1 MNGVHYDY
9 EANVVGLFG
18 YYGLEFTWK
27 EWRISHEYLTGFMRR
42 VVVITVAW
50 NCFNGVA
57 IYGKYIYIYI
67 LQVETKYYTQ
77 DVHHLTC
84 RH

>member
-18 YYGLEFTWK
+18 FYGLEFTWK
-27 EWRISHEYLTGFMRR
+27 DWRISHEYLTGFMRR
-42 VVVITVAW
+42 VVVITVSG

-57 IYGKYIYIYI
+57 IYGKYILYI
-67 LQVETKYYTQ
+67 LQVKIKYYKQ

-84 RH
+84 LH